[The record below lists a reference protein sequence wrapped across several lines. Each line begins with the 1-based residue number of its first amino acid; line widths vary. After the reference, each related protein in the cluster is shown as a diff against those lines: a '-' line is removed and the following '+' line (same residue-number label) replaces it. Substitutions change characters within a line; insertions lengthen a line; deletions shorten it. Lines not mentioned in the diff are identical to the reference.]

1 MSAPDFPSPPL
12 NHRHLHYFWV
22 VAKEGGITRA
32 AERLGVA
39 VQTIS
44 SQLKELE
51 HALGCA
57 LFTQEGRRLALTESG
72 RTALHYADQIFLLGE
87 QLQDALQARGDAP
100 ALRLAV
106 GISDALPKLIAYRLL
121 QAAIQ
126 LPQPV
131 RLVCHEGEFDELL
144 ADLALHRLDV
154 VLTDRPAAGRP
165 NLKVFSHPLG
175 ECRVGFFATAELA
188 ARFGPGFPQS
198 LDRAPLLLPTRD
210 TALRG
215 RIDAWLSA
223 RNLRPDVVG
232 EFEDSAL
239 MMTFGRS
246 GLGLFPAPSLLAANL
261 EEQFLAL
268 PVGEM
273 EGVEEQFYAIS
284 NERRISHP
292 AVEAIRQGA
301 PGLELGAF

>member
-1 MSAPDFPSPPL
+1 MSAPNLSPSPL

-22 VAKEGGITRA
+22 VAKEGGISRA

-44 SQLKELE
+44 VQLKELE
-51 HALGCA
+51 LSLGSA
-57 LFTQEGRRLALTESG
+57 LFSQEGRRLVLTEAG
-72 RTALHYADQIFLLGE
+72 RTTLHYADQIFLLGE
-87 QLQDALQARGDAP
+87 QLQDALQAQSA
-100 ALRLAV
+100 AANLKLSV

-121 QAAIQ
+121 QAALA

-144 ADLALHRLDV
+144 ADLALHKLDV
-154 VLTDRPAAGRP
+154 VLTDRPAGSRP
-165 NLKVFSHPLG
+165 NLRVFSHSLG
-175 ECRVGFFATAELA
+175 ECAMGIFGTAELLQ
-188 ARFGPGFPQS
+188 RHGGDFPQS
-198 LDRAPLLLPTRD
+198 LNGAPLLLPTRD

-223 RNLRPDVVG
+223 RNLRPEVVG

-246 GLGLFPAPSLLAANL
+246 GLGLFPAPILLADNL
-261 EEQFLAL
+261 AEQFLVRPA
-268 PVGEM
+268 GAM
-273 EGVEEQFYAIS
+273 EDVREQLYAIS
-284 NERRISHP
+284 NERKIRHP

-301 PGLELGAF
+301 GALDAG